1 MDYACRRLL
10 FAFSDP
16 GSPPASP
23 QSVAELELN
32 ESEAYC
38 CGYRVIAVPQRKFM
52 HLLDL
57 LFPKFC
63 LGCGKWGSYICSSC
77 FLKIHLL
84 PYLKCP
90 VCSRVSFD
98 GITHP
103 RCKKR
108 FGLDR
113 LISFFPYTVVVQ
125 KAIKTIKYR
134 FAYKVTDDLLRRTSL
149 PELPKQSVFIPIP
162 LHQSRLR
169 LRGFNQAEIIARVL
183 SKRYGVPVKTD
194 ILKRVRKTIPQ
205 VDMKNRQDR
214 LSNMKGVFRVNKVPT
229 QENLIIL
236 IDDVYT
242 TGATMQS
249 ACEEL
254 KHAGVRN
261 VWGLTMAQ

>member
-1 MDYACRRLL
+1 
-10 FAFSDP
+10 
-16 GSPPASP
+16 
-23 QSVAELELN
+23 
-32 ESEAYC
+32 
-38 CGYRVIAVPQRKFM
+38 M

-63 LGCGKWGSYICSSC
+63 LGCGEWGSYVCFSC
-77 FLKIHLL
+77 FSKIHPL

-90 VCSRVSFD
+90 ACNRASFD

-103 RCKKR
+103 KCKKR

-113 LISFFPYTVVVQ
+113 LINFFPYTGIVQ

-134 FAYKVTDDLLRRTSL
+134 YAYKVTDDLLHFISI
-149 PELPKQSVFIPIP
+149 PELSKQSIFVPIP
-162 LHQSRLR
+162 LHPSRRR

-183 SKRYGVPVKTD
+183 SKHLGIPVRTD
-194 ILKRVRKTIPQ
+194 ILERIRKTIPQ

-214 LSNMKGVFRVNKVPT
+214 INNMKGVFIVDKEVIPSVQQNT
-229 QENLIIL
+229 IIIV

-249 ACEEL
+249 ACEAL
-254 KHAGVRN
+254 KRAGVRT
-261 VWGLTMAQ
+261 VWGLTIAQ